1 MTVRLLAVA
10 GTGLLAA
17 VAAARLL
24 PPARRLG
31 PRLQPYLLGLA
42 PGAALPRSWRSGPSR
57 PADRDEGLALRLW
70 QAGFLPSGS
79 VAERLAAYRRGLWRA
94 AVSGAGL
101 GALLGVAGGVAAAGV
116 LALAVLGGLAGAGRT
131 AGRLD
136 QVITARR
143 ERMRIELGT
152 VNQLLALHVRVG
164 GGVTQALQQVVARGS
179 GAVVEE
185 LEAVL
190 RRHRGGRPIAV
201 ALDEAARRTPE
212 PHAARTYRLLARGAD
227 LGADLAHGLRA
238 LSEDLRQERREALVR
253 LATRRR
259 AAMLVPIIGLLAPV
273 MLVFVAA
280 PLPSIVF
287 GS

>member
-1 MTVRLLAVA
+1 MIRLAA
-10 GTGLLAA
+10 ASGTGLLAA
-17 VAAARLL
+17 VLAARLL

-31 PRLQPYLLGLA
+31 PRLQPYLLGLGTEA
-42 PGAALPRSWRSGPSR
+42 RMPRAWRHGVHEQ
-57 PADRDEGLALRLW
+57 ADPYDGLALRLW
-70 QAGFLPSGS
+70 QAGFLPSAS
-79 VAERLAAYRRGLWRA
+79 VDARVLAYRIGLRRMA
-94 AVSGAGL
+94 LLGAGL
-101 GALLGVAGGVAAAGV
+101 GALLGLVGSVHAGGVVALG
-116 LALAVLGGLAGAGRT
+116 LLGALAAAGRT

-136 QVITARR
+136 QVIAGRR
-143 ERMRIELGT
+143 ERMRIELVT
-152 VNQLLALHVRVG
+152 VNQILALHVRVG
-164 GGVTQALQQVVARGS
+164 GGVTQALQQVVERGS

-185 LEAVL
+185 LESVL

-201 ALDEAARRTPE
+201 ALDEAARLTPE